1 MKSVH
6 TILSSLLAGMMMF
19 SLAACTAT
27 GTGASGSDS
36 SAVQTDAVPQGRWVE
51 RQADG
56 ISSGLVLG
64 AAPAALADGSLVLY
78 ARDESTDMP
87 VTVRLTS
94 TDNGASWQSE
104 TLDWAEK
111 TGTLA
116 RWAARQDGPVAFTTT
131 ASTLWVVQSDGNPVQ
146 LDRAWTGGISI
157 STRWG
162 SCPME
167 PWWLS
172 RQADRVFLCR
182 EIFCFMMWM
191 PKR

>member
-19 SLAACTAT
+19 SLAACTAS

-56 ISSGLVLG
+56 ISSDWYSARRLPHWQMAVLYCMPG
-64 AAPAALADGSLVLY
+64 MRVPICRSLSVSTPRIMVPAGSLRLWTGPKKQAHWHAGLP
-78 ARDESTDMP
+78 ARTAP
-87 VTVRLTS
+87 WRLQPPTPPCGS
-94 TDNGASWQSE
+94 YNRTATRFSW
-104 TLDWAEK
+104 TW
-111 TGTLA
+111 
-116 RWAARQDGPVAFTTT
+116 
-131 ASTLWVVQSDGNPVQ
+131 
-146 LDRAWTGGISI
+146 AWTGGISI

-162 SCPME
+162 SCPMA

>member
-19 SLAACTAT
+19 SLAACTAS

-87 VTVRLTS
+87 VTVRLNS

-116 RWAARQDGPVAFTTT
+116 RWAARQDGTVAFTTT
-131 ASTLWVVQSDGNPVQ
+131 EKEDLQIHQQHEDISDFPQSAAAQEILLRIKLPVVGLP
-146 LDRAWTGGISI
+146 
-157 STRWG
+157 
-162 SCPME
+162 
-167 PWWLS
+167 
-172 RQADRVFLCR
+172 
-182 EIFCFMMWM
+182 
-191 PKR
+191 